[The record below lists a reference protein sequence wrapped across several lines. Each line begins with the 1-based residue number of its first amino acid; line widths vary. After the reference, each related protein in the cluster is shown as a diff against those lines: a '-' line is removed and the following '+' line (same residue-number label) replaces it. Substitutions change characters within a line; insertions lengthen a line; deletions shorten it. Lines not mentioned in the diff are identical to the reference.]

1 MPKVSV
7 IVPIYG
13 VEKYIER
20 CARSLFEQTLDDM
33 EFVFVNDCTKDN
45 SIAVLEKVIEDY
57 PNRKEQIKI
66 LKHECNKGLPK
77 ARETGVDNA
86 TGEYVA
92 HCDSDDWVD
101 LEMYKKMYENAKRND
116 VDTIICGYYI
126 YYNENQKRAVVNKPY
141 NDNYSILRGLFRHTI
156 SPSIWAKMTKRELY
170 LSTKIVYAECNMAE
184 DFVLS
189 LQLLMNSK
197 KIGFLNECLYH
208 YFYNEQA
215 MTKQN
220 TLSGLLR
227 KRDQLQANVY
237 LIEEILKRNN
247 KYLEYKD
254 LLVYTKLSFRNT
266 FLEFCEND
274 EVYKLWHNTFPEIKS
289 LILFNKEASISQ
301 KIKFYV
307 CAYKIWPFYKKFI
320 K

>member
-7 IVPIYG
+7 IIPVYG

-33 EFVFVNDCTKDN
+33 EFIFVDDCTKDE
-45 SIAVLEKVIEDY
+45 SINVLRNVIEDY
-57 PNRKEQIKI
+57 PNRKGQILI
-66 LKHECNKGLPK
+66 LKHEYNKGLPK
-77 ARETGVDNA
+77 ARETGVNNA
-86 TGEYVA
+86 TGEYIA
-92 HCDSDDWVD
+92 HCDSDDYVD
-101 LEMYKKMYENAKRND
+101 LEMYEKMYNNAKKCD
-116 VDTIICGYYI
+116 YDTIICGYYI
-126 YYNENQKRAVVNKPY
+126 YYNDNLNHSFINKPY
-141 NDNYSILRGLFRHTI
+141 NDKNSILRDLFRHTI
-156 SPSIWAKMTKRELY
+156 APSIWAKMAKRELY
-170 LSTKIVYAECNMAE
+170 LNNEIVYAKCNMAE

-189 LQLLMNSK
+189 LQLLLNSK
-197 KIGFLNECLYH
+197 KIGFLNESLYY

-215 MTKQN
+215 MTKQYS
-220 TLSGLLR
+220 LSELLR

-247 KYLEYKD
+247 HYSKFKE

-274 EVYKLWHNTFPEIKS
+274 EVYKLWYNTFPEIRS
-289 LILFNKEASISQ
+289 LIISNKEVSFLQ

-307 CAYKIWPFYKKFI
+307 CVYKIWPFYKKLI